1 MHRHTRVA
9 AQAVRWRLD
18 RASDCH
24 ATAAHSPPKHSDA
37 GSSDHAVNITAMS
50 MITELVVRPELWD
63 RAIQVDYIERE
74 LPQPTSLEVLNTTH
88 PHLQTPIE

>member
-1 MHRHTRVA
+1 
-9 AQAVRWRLD
+9 
-18 RASDCH
+18 
-24 ATAAHSPPKHSDA
+24 
-37 GSSDHAVNITAMS
+37 MS